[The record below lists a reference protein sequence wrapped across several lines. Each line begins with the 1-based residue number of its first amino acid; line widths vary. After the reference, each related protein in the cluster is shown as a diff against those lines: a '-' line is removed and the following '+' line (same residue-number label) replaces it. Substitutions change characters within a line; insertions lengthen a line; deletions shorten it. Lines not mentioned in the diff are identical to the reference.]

1 MDDNNSLD
9 QPKTA
14 AIPKL
19 IPNKRHFWR
28 GPIPLNIRLS
38 GILIAK
44 IILFFKTQANKY
56 IFFDLW
62 SIFLDLKF

>member
-1 MDDNNSLD
+1 MEGCPLW
-9 QPKTA
+9 KKRFIEA
-14 AIPKL
+14 KKL